1 MIQSRK
7 PRFQRAR
14 RASISIGGI
23 AATLISL
30 PALSQSSVTL
40 FGVVDASIRHV
51 SVGGSGS
58 KLSMASGGNST
69 SRWGLRGHED
79 LGGGMHAG
87 FHLESGFQADTGVVG
102 SNGLFFDRRSTLS
115 LGGKSWGE
123 LRLGRDQVPTHTL
136 WLNLDPFAFVGVAGA
151 GNLQSSTAANPGPIR
166 SAFGTTP
173 AGLNS
178 LSRISNAVQYILP
191 AGLGGFEGRLLYAFR
206 EDGIAT
212 GGYHRVMAA
221 QVGYRSGPLALAG
234 AVSTTH
240 NSITPTENLKDVA
253 LSAQYDFGW
262 AKLGAGV
269 RRFSHTSS
277 RQTNTMLAAVVP
289 VKTGQIKLSWVR
301 ANLSGNVGPSDVN
314 KNDAT
319 QWGIGYVHALSKR
332 TALYA
337 TLSRI
342 DNRGTAAF
350 VTPGGPDA
358 SPGRAS
364 RGYEAGLRH
373 TF

>member
-1 MIQSRK
+1 MTQPRK
-7 PRFQRAR
+7 PRFPKLR
-14 RASISIGGI
+14 RSSISIGSI
-23 AATLISL
+23 AATLISM

-51 SVGGSGS
+51 NVDGSGS

-69 SRWGLRGHED
+69 SRWGLRGHEN

-115 LGGKSWGE
+115 LAGKSWGE

-151 GNLQSSTAANPGPIR
+151 GNLQSGAAANPGPIR
-166 SAFGTTP
+166 SAFGATP

-191 AGLGGFEGRLLYAFR
+191 AGLGGFEARLLYAFR
-206 EDGIAT
+206 EDGLAT
-212 GGYHRVMAA
+212 SGYHRAMGA
-221 QVGYRSGPLALAG
+221 QMGYRSGSLALA
-234 AVSTTH
+234 AAMNSTR
-240 NSITPTENLKDVA
+240 NNITASDSLKDVA
-253 LSAQYDFGW
+253 VSAQYDFGW
-262 AKLGAGV
+262 AKVGAGV
-269 RRFSHTSS
+269 RRFSHASS
-277 RQTNTMLAAVVP
+277 RQTNTLLAAVVP
-289 VKTGQIKLSWVR
+289 VKTGDVKLSWAR
-301 ANLSGNVGPSDVN
+301 ANLSGNVGSLDVN

-332 TALYA
+332 TVLYA
-337 TLSRI
+337 TLSQI
-342 DNRGTAAF
+342 DNHGTAAF
-350 VTPGGPDA
+350 VTPGGPEA

-373 TF
+373 AF